1 MTGPPAALQRIL
13 SARSFSVTYDYRCPF
28 ARNAHEHVVA
38 GLGAGAEWE
47 VEFVPFSLGQAPVD
61 EGEPAVWDDPA
72 QASHLLAVEAGIV
85 VRERHPEKF
94 LDVHVALFAARHD
107 QGRDLRERAVVHDVL
122 SAVGV
127 DADEIMAVVADG
139 GPRQVFRKAH
149 EAAVSEHHIF
159 GVPTF
164 VVGDRAVF
172 VRLMT
177 RPDGDGALATAT
189 VERVLDLVTG
199 HPELNEF
206 KHTSIDR

>member
-1 MTGPPAALQRIL
+1 MG
-13 SARSFSVTYDYRCPF
+13 RS
-28 ARNAHEHVVA
+28 
-38 GLGAGAEWE
+38 G
-47 VEFVPFSLGQAPVD
+47 
-61 EGEPAVWDDPA
+61 

-94 LDVHVALFAARHD
+94 RDVHVALFAARHD
-107 QGRDLRERAVVHDVL
+107 EGRDLRERAVVHDVL
-122 SAVGV
+122 SAAGV
-127 DADEIMAVVADG
+127 DADEVMAVVADG

-177 RPDGDGALATAT
+177 RPDGDGDAGHGDGRARPRPRHRAPRAQRVQAHLDRPLTASGS
-189 VERVLDLVTG
+189 RSRSRADA
-199 HPELNEF
+199 HAWARRPNSAWARS
-206 KHTSIDR
+206 TSAGLP